1 MRGIWM
7 SKRVYSQTM
16 RTNLF
21 SGLLALAL
29 LQPMGAQTPKP
40 PSPLRLYVI
49 DCGRLKVD
57 DPSRFDFK
65 KQELAMLD
73 LSVGC
78 YLIVHPKGTMMWDTG
93 AVPDSMFPT
102 KFYGTAKEPLAKQLA
117 QIGYAP
123 STIQYLALSHYHW
136 DHVANASQFA
146 KSTWLASKPEYDTLF
161 SVGLPQR
168 TDAAMFTPLRDTKTV
183 FLPDTDY
190 DVFGDGSVIIKP
202 TPGHT
207 PGHRVLFLKLAK
219 TGPVVLSG
227 DLYHYPEELKV
238 DRVMVN
244 DFNPDQ
250 THASRAALQAF
261 LKQSGAQLW
270 IQHDLAGFSK
280 LKKLP
285 EYYE

>member
-1 MRGIWM
+1 
-7 SKRVYSQTM
+7 M

-21 SGLLALAL
+21 YGLLALAL
-29 LQPMGAQTPKP
+29 LTSADAQPPKP
-40 PSPLRLYVI
+40 PSSLRLYVI

-65 KQELAMLD
+65 KQELATLD
-73 LSVGC
+73 LSIGC
-78 YLIVHPKGTMMWDTG
+78 FLIVHPKGTLMWDTG

-117 QIGYAP
+117 QIGYPP

-168 TDAAMFTPLRDTKTV
+168 TDAAMFTPLRNTKTI
-183 FLPDTDY
+183 FLPDSDY
-190 DVFGDGSVIIKP
+190 DVFGDGSVVIKP

-250 THASRAALQAF
+250 TRASRAALQAF

-270 IQHDLAGFSK
+270 IQHDLAAFSK